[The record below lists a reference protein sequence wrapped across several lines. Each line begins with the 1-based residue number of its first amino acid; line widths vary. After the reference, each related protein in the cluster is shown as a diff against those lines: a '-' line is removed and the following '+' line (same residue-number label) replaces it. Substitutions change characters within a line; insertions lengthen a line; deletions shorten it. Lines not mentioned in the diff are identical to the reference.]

1 MSGKRVAILG
11 GGVSGCSSALH
22 LSKLG
27 YCVSL
32 FEMGRGCGGR
42 ASSRKTRSQPNLVVN
57 HGAPTFDVR
66 TDRGREIVKVL
77 LRNIRAYGVSSPQ
90 RKVLRRAR

>member
-1 MSGKRVAILG
+1 MG
-11 GGVSGCSSALH
+11 GGVSGCSGRYTTQVGILC
-22 LSKLG
+22 LTL
-27 YCVSL
+27 
-32 FEMGRGCGGR
+32 EMGRGCGGR

-66 TDRGREIVKVL
+66 TDKGREIVKHLKAKVL
-77 LRNIRAYGVSSPQ
+77 LRNIRADGVSSPQ